1 MDVASLTV
9 KVVNEGLDETVKGLG
24 DLGKE
29 AGKTEKA
36 SDKLSNSFKKIQD
49 DVKKNTGLSRELKDA
64 VAQLNGAYLDSEGR
78 LHGADGKYL
87 KMTDSMKKAINEV
100 DGLKDALKKQGEEA
114 EKTGRSFEKLKGAVT
129 GFNEKIAGLRNAA
142 LVGMGALTGVIYT
155 SVNAAMDFESAMA
168 DVKKVVDFDTPD
180 GLQKM
185 SDDLLEMSTRIP
197 IAADGL
203 AQIAAAAGQSDIAA
217 NEISRFTEA
226 AAKMGTAF
234 DITAEQ
240 AGKAMA
246 EMRVAFGFTQDEVE
260 TLADKIN
267 YLGNTTPNAAAG
279 LTEVVQRIGAIA
291 KISGVSAD
299 QLAAMA
305 GSVTSLAPE
314 VVATGLKNL
323 MTRLTAGAAATKPMK
338 AAWHDLGFTAQEVAK
353 GMQEDSKAMINAV
366 LSSLRKLPK
375 EEQTAYLNTL
385 FGQEAL
391 PVVAQLMTN
400 TELLAENLTAMGD
413 ASKYAGSMQAEF
425 EARSATTAN
434 QLELLSNN
442 LNVAKIT
449 LGDAFL
455 PMINDLA
462 KQLIPVIEGFADW
475 VKTNPDLVK
484 NLTLAAGAIGG
495 FILAVSGIGLFVSGL
510 LAIANPVG
518 LVVLAIGALIGIGV
532 ALVANWDSIKA
543 KAAEVWEGIKT
554 YVSDAWESIK
564 ETMSGFG
571 ESVGEAFSGIG
582 ESISEKFNAVKE
594 YLSGVWESIKQSVVD
609 AFTSVGDTLS
619 GAFDSVK
626 EYLSGI
632 WESVKQQAIDA
643 FNAMPE
649 PVHEA
654 VANIKEAFNFFA
666 DVWSAVQLGA
676 QLAFE
681 IVKSTASS
689 AADWIITKWNSFKEV
704 VSAIWQGVS
713 TAASLALEIMKAA
726 ASSAVEWIKGKWS
739 GFKDFMSGVWG
750 GIVAVVTPAM
760 DAIGSAVMAGIE
772 VVKSVFST
780 AFNGLKVVVSTAMSA
795 VKAVITLQ
803 WEGIKAVFVAGITIL
818 ASIFNTGF
826 NLVKN
831 TISTVMNVIK
841 ALIRGDMKGVVDAFK
856 TGLNNAVNI
865 VKKGAG
871 DIANAVK
878 DLGTKL
884 FKAGVDAVQGLI
896 NGIKSKIAGVKS
908 AASELGQAAWGGVK
922 SFLQIRSPSRKMAEL
937 GKNTAEGLAKGIK
950 DNKKKPVSEAQK
962 MAEQAVKA
970 VKDTIATLQRDIA
983 LFGNDDPIAAMLWDR
998 ANTDKY
1004 KGVDDSLFNQA
1015 VDLTKQKAALELAEK
1030 FKEALKGIQDSING
1044 SVSTE
1049 LEKWAIALYGGNKE
1063 LSKLKANKK
1072 SELLGEAA
1080 NLDFSNLSKDVA
1092 KSNLEIDRQIELMG
1106 ARTDLDKELL
1116 KIGYEA
1122 NDILEKYNYY
1132 LESGQIARYNEI
1144 KAMVMGN
1151 AERKKGLAI
1160 LKEQQRT
1167 SEAMNDMVGGL
1178 NEKSPLEKLQDE
1190 QDERLR
1196 IIQESMIAEGEMK
1209 QSHIDAM
1216 LAIDERYERDLQ
1228 KLKLAQY
1235 GDGLSLFTQ
1244 FMGSMLG
1251 ENKRAKRI
1259 MFALEKGFALATV
1272 LIENKKALAKAWSS
1286 APFPY
1291 NMALVAK
1298 TAMQTGALSAA
1309 VQAISPKGFK
1319 TGGYTGSIG
1328 ANNIAGVVH
1337 GNEYVFDA
1345 QSTKAIGVENL
1356 ERIRRG
1362 KNTGEVN
1369 ITVNNHSSARVETE
1383 TDSQGNIIMT
1393 IRDEVKRSW
1402 SNLQNANSHESKMI
1416 GRNFQAPRRR

>member
-203 AQIAAAAGQSDIAA
+203 AQIAAAAGQSGIAA

-240 AGKAMA
+240 AGTAMA

-353 GMQEDSKAMINAV
+353 GMQEDSEAMINAV

-518 LVVLAIGALIGIGV
+518 LVVLAIGALIGIGI
-532 ALVANWDSIKA
+532 ALVANWDTIKA

-704 VSAIWQGVS
+704 VSAVWQGVS

-739 GFKDFMSGVWG
+739 GFKDFMSGVWD

-760 DAIGSAVMAGIE
+760 DAIGSAVMAGVE

-841 ALIRGDMKGVVDAFK
+841 ALIRGDIQGVVNAFK

-865 VKKGAG
+865 VKKGAS
-871 DIANAVK
+871 DITNAVK

-884 FKAGVDAVQGLI
+884 FRAGVDAVQGLI

-998 ANTDKY
+998 QNTDKY
-1004 KGVDDSLFNQA
+1004 KGVGDALFNEA
-1015 VDLTKQKAALELAEK
+1015 VGLTKRKKELEDNAKAADKLAAANKSIEDSIISMDRQLYELAAER
-1030 FKEALKGIQDSING
+1030 NP
-1044 SVSTE
+1044 
-1049 LEKWAIALYGGNKE
+1049 Y
-1063 LSKLKANKK
+1063 
-1072 SELLGEAA
+1072 ELLLWDLEHTKKYADAGAEA
-1080 NLDFSNLSKDVA
+1080 V
-1092 KSNLEIDRQIELMG
+1092 
-1106 ARTDLDKELL
+1106 ELL
-1116 KIGYEA
+1116 KSKTKELFEEQERQAAIKKAKEA
-1122 NDILEKYNYY
+1122 SD
-1132 LESGQIARYNEI
+1132 
-1144 KAMVMGN
+1144 AMSQM
-1151 AERKKGLAI
+1151 L
-1160 LKEQQRT
+1160 
-1167 SEAMNDMVGGL
+1167 GGL
-1178 NEKSPLEKLQDE
+1178 GGEKSPLQRLQDE

-1209 QSHIDAM
+1209 QSHIDAL
-1216 LAIDERYERDLQ
+1216 LAIDEQYEQDLQ

-1235 GDGLSLFTQ
+1235 GDGLGLFTR

-1259 MFALEKGFALATV
+1259 MFGIEKGFALATI
-1272 LIENKKALAKAWSS
+1272 LIENKKALAKAWAS

-1291 NMALVAK
+1291 NMPIVAK
-1298 TAMQTGALSAA
+1298 TAMQTGAISAA
-1309 VQAISPKGFK
+1309 LNAINPKGFK
-1319 TGGYTGSIG
+1319 QGGYTGSIG

-1369 ITVNNHSSARVETE
+1369 ITVNNHSSAKVETE

-1402 SNLQNANSHESKMI
+1402 SNLQNPNSHESKML
-1416 GRNFQAPRRR
+1416 GRNVQAPRRR